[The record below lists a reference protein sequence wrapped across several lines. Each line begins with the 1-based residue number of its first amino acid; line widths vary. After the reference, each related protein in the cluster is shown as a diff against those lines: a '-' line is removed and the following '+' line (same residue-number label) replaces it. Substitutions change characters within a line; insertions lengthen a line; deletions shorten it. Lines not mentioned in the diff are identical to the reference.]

1 MDFLKFFT
9 EAFSKMPKWVRVI
22 TWFVLLIFAV
32 YLYVTPRFINGQMV
46 ARQENGGTIEY
57 RGATLRTHVEGRV
70 LKFKTNEDGFWSVPV
85 VSRLPYHGV
94 HLQVYH
100 EDAKAWY
107 DVEIDGKTVWGAGF
121 GTKEIRLEIK
131 NDPPSVEQTVIASN
145 SFGVGFVQA
154 ALRAIFGST
163 EPAWAQQRSAGQS
176 QTSKSEITRKLNA
189 IIIRATGK
197 RSSAIGPGF
206 RLTGKGAPSYSQ
218 KLRIINEAEKEFKIK
233 IPDEEWK
240 TISTSGELAEYIYEA
255 LKK

>member
-9 EAFSKMPKWVRVI
+9 EAFAKMPKWVRVV
-22 TWFVLLIFAV
+22 TWFVLLILAI
-32 YLYVTPRFINGQMV
+32 YLYVTPRFINGQIV
-46 ARQENGGTIEY
+46 VKQENGGTIEY

-85 VSRLPYHGV
+85 VSRLPYHSV

-100 EDAKAWY
+100 EDAKSWY

-131 NDPPSVEQTVIASN
+131 NNPPSVEQMVVAS
-145 SFGVGFVQA
+145 SASGTGFVQA
-154 ALRAIFGST
+154 ALRVLSGFM
-163 EPAWAQQRSAGQS
+163 EPAWAQQTPAGQS
-176 QTSKSEITRKLNA
+176 QPDKKEITRKLNA
-189 IIIRATGK
+189 IIARATGK

-206 RLTGKGAPSYSQ
+206 RLTGRGAPSYSQ

-233 IPDEEWK
+233 IPDEEWR